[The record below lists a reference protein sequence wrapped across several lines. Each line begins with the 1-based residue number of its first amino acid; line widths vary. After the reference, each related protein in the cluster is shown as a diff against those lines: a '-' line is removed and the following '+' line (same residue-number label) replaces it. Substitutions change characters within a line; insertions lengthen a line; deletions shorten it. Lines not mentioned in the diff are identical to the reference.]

1 VIGHIHGILRAKHPP
16 LLLIDVHGIGYEV
29 EAPMTT
35 IYDLPALGEPVE
47 LHIHHVVR
55 EDAQLLYGF
64 LREAD
69 RALFRTLIRI
79 SNVGPKLALA
89 ILSGMDHRQFSLC
102 VHAGDVAALTRLPG
116 VGKKT
121 AERLI
126 MEVRDRL
133 DTLAGTPPVT
143 GTAAT
148 TALQADDPVADAI
161 NALVALGYK
170 PQEASRRINAVTA
183 PGLACEDL
191 IRQALRERNP

>member
-1 VIGHIHGILRAKHPP
+1 MIGRIHGILRAKHPP

-35 IYDLPALGEPVE
+35 IYELPNLGEPVE

-133 DTLAGTPPVT
+133 DALTDAPPVT
-143 GTAAT
+143 ATAGAPE
-148 TALQADDPVADAI
+148 ADDPVADAI

-191 IRQALRERNP
+191 IRQALKERNP

>member
-1 VIGHIHGILRAKHPP
+1 MIGRIHGILRAKHPP

-35 IYDLPALGEPVE
+35 IYELPNLGEPVE

-64 LREAD
+64 LREPD

-116 VGKKT
+116 VGRKT

-133 DTLAGTPPVT
+133 DALADTPAVT
-143 GTAAT
+143 ARAGARE
-148 TALQADDPVADAI
+148 ADDAVADAV

-191 IRQALRERNP
+191 IRQALKERNP